1 MDIKKTIEE
10 LVKKIQADTVFSDLF
25 SKNPIKAIEDT
36 LGTKL
41 PEDQLKSLVD
51 GVKAKVSLDQAGDA
65 LGKVK
70 GLFGK

>member
-10 LVKKIQADTVFSDLF
+10 LVKKIQADKVFSDLF

-41 PEDQLKSLVD
+41 PDDQLKSLVD

-65 LGKVK
+65 LDKVK

>member
-1 MDIKKTIEE
+1 MDIKKTIDD
-10 LVKKIQADTVFSDLF
+10 LVKKIQVDKIFSDLF
-25 SKNPIKAIEDT
+25 SKNPVKAIEET

-41 PEDQLKSLVD
+41 PDDQLKSLVD

-65 LGKVK
+65 LDKVK

>member
-10 LVKKIQADTVFSDLF
+10 LVKKIQADKVFSDLF